1 MKKFYPLILFLITI
15 LSCSKS
21 PEKLKQESDRFF
33 NQALDYYERGYLNQ
47 SAELFEKV
55 IDIEDR
61 LGNNQRKGN
70 CYIYLGLIGYQVS
83 NFSAAKNYY
92 KKALEIFSSL
102 NDKKNEL
109 LVMNNIAGINS
120 NLGEYEEAIK
130 IYSEVIG
137 KSLIFAD
144 KEAEAIASLN
154 LGELYKE
161 IWNFE
166 KSFEYFNRAY
176 DSYEILGNAK
186 YKIYTLNKIG
196 ELFILSKNYESALKS
211 FEMAF
216 EIINKSGENYLIQE
230 IYNNIGLIYFYEG
243 QISKA
248 REFFEIALNSIKS
261 TESNQHILISLK
273 NNLGDCEFSNQ
284 VYSKAIL
291 QYKEALDLSEKSFL
305 KFLSPIIQL
314 KIARAFEQLYFI
326 NGQESDKK
334 SAERFYQF
342 AVNRFEENNDW
353 KNLQVALTSIT
364 SFYYRSGDAKN
375 SIKYFQRLKELKL
388 LIDLKPDDNLRT
400 FAIKPDYDLSFLPLL
415 INQNRVYECFKFIEN
430 LKFQKAI
437 EYFLRFQKFSFL
449 KNELSHKMENLK
461 KEILLLNTYQGI
473 YTQEISLPSSQR
485 LKEKLNLA
493 SENIE
498 EAKKRKNELLESLSE
513 HYDFLK
519 FLISD
524 KNSFKF
530 SGDKRKIYVGLFPV
544 DQNLIFFFISD
555 KGLTAKTFKMNTEN
569 LRFNLKMLERN
580 LETFTFDEIKNY
592 SALNFTQIAD
602 EILNEIYSNQTDK
615 KEIVYILNGSEID
628 FLFHLFFSK
637 KYNQF
642 LCEKFDVSYCYF
654 LSKGNLSKD
663 INTIALLKDGEL
675 SSSDDLSKIQS
686 KRELT
691 LSPEKKQKQIDRNLK
706 IGLREKTKSKE
717 FKNPDG
723 IIVFDDLV
731 LNLSSPELVYFE
743 KKTKQKQS
751 RFYLRDLMSHQ
762 PDFIFLKSLKSDETK
777 ELSLFLSISGFSET
791 TLIIS
796 PLPKI
801 STEITENFLYNYIK
815 SVENKNLSTGAKEF
829 FSQLKNEPK
838 RNSKNE
844 FLWIKFIN

>member
-15 LSCSKS
+15 LSCTKS

-55 IDIEDR
+55 IDIENR

-70 CYIYLGLIGYQVS
+70 CYIYLGLISYQVS

-92 KKALEIFSSL
+92 ERALEIFRSL
-102 NDKKNEL
+102 KDKKNEL

-196 ELFILSKNYESALKS
+196 ELFILSKNYENALKS

-216 EIINKSGENYLIQE
+216 DIINKNGENYLVQE

-248 REFFEIALNSIKS
+248 KEFFEIALNSIKS
-261 TESNQHILISLK
+261 ADSNQQILISLK
-273 NNLGDCEFSNQ
+273 NNLGDCEYRNQ
-284 VYSKAIL
+284 VYSKAIVE
-291 QYKEALDLSEKSFL
+291 YKEALDLSEKSFL
-305 KFLSPIIQL
+305 KFLSPIFQL
-314 KIARAFEQLYFI
+314 KIAKSFEQLYFVS
-326 NGQESDKK
+326 GQEYDKK

-342 AVNRFEENNDW
+342 AINRFEENNDW
-353 KNLQVALTSIT
+353 KNLQSALTSIA
-364 SFYYRSGDAKN
+364 SFYYRAGNSKN
-375 SIKYFQRLKELKL
+375 SIKYFQRLQDLKI

-415 INQNRVYECFKFIEN
+415 INQNRIYECFRFIES
-430 LKFQKAI
+430 LKFQNAI
-437 EYFLRFQKFSFL
+437 EYFLRFQQFSFL
-449 KNELSHKMENLK
+449 KDELSKKFEDLK
-461 KEILLLNTYQGI
+461 KEILLLNTYQKI

-485 LKEKLNLA
+485 LKVKLNFA
-493 SENIE
+493 SEKIE
-498 EAKKRKNELLESLSE
+498 KANEKVDKILESLSGN
-513 HYDFLK
+513 YDFLK
-519 FLISD
+519 FLISGN
-524 KNSFKF
+524 NSSQFF
-530 SGDKRKIYVGLFPV
+530 GDKSRIYVELFPV
-544 DQNLIFFFISD
+544 DQNLICFFISG
-555 KGLTAKTFKMNTEN
+555 KGLTAKILKMNTEN
-569 LRFNLKMLERN
+569 LKFNLRILERN

-602 EILNEIYSNQTDK
+602 EILTEINLNQAGK
-615 KEIVYILNGSEID
+615 KEIVYILNQNEID

-642 LCEKFDVSYCYF
+642 IYEKFDVSYCYF
-654 LSKGNLSKD
+654 LSKGNLNKEL
-663 INTIALLKDGEL
+663 NTIALLKDGVL
-675 SSSDDLSKIQS
+675 SVSDDLSNIQS
-686 KRELT
+686 KRELIS
-691 LSPEKKQKQIDRNLK
+691 SPKERQRKIDHNLK
-706 IGLREKTKSKE
+706 IGLRDRTRSQE
-717 FKNPDG
+717 FKNLNG
-723 IIVFDDLV
+723 VIVLDNLV
-731 LNLSSPELVYFE
+731 LNLSSPELVYFGRA
-743 KKTKQKQS
+743 TKQKQS
-751 RFYLRDLMSHQ
+751 RFYIRDLMHHQ
-762 PDFIFLKSLKSDETK
+762 PDFILFKSLKSYEIK
-777 ELSLFLSISGFSET
+777 ELSLFLSIFDFSET
-791 TLIIS
+791 TLLI
-796 PLPKI
+796 LPFPI
-801 STEITENFLYNYIK
+801 LSTEFTENFLYNYIK
-815 SVENKNLSTGAKEF
+815 SVENKNLSSVAKEF
-829 FSQLKNEPK
+829 FTQLESKTK